1 MWFVKN
7 LKGILCSA
15 LAIALETIVSI
26 GLIVGV
32 LMPMAKEDYIALEP
46 SLIFICIMITLSALC
61 HICSMLTDPGTITNE

>member
-15 LAIALETIVSI
+15 LAIAMEAIVSV
-26 GLIVGV
+26 GLIAGV
-32 LMPMAKEDYIALEP
+32 LLPMAEENYIALEP

-61 HICSMLTDPGTITNE
+61 HICSMLTDPGAITKE